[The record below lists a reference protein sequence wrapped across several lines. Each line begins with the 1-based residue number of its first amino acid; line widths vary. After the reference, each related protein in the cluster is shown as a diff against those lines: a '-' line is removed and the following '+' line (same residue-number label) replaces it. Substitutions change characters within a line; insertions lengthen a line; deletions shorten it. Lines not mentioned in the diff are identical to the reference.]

1 MSLLETSKSYVP
13 TYPKLVEITL
23 QHERAHWGEW
33 EAKLQQDVEQW
44 KRGEL
49 NGDERRF
56 VQSVLRLFTQSDVSV
71 ASDYYDNLIP
81 AIRNN
86 EARNMLGSF
95 AGREGVHQRAYALLN
110 DTLGFGE
117 EFYLEFAK
125 FKSMRDK
132 MEWMLDVRNESCS
145 ELAQSIAKQVL
156 AEGVC
161 LFSSFAMLLNFSKRG
176 LLLGMGDVNQWSVRD
191 ESIHVAGL
199 GELFRILCAENPQ
212 MVTDEFKRAIY
223 QTARDCVVL
232 EDQFIDE
239 VFGTSG
245 TAAIGDTTAQSSKQ
259 YIRAVCDYRMV
270 QLGFKPEYNVENP
283 YEWMDWI
290 VSSSAIENF
299 FESNT
304 TGYSKNSMTGEFKGG
319 Y

>member
-1 MSLLETSKSYVP
+1 MSLLEPSKSYVP
-13 TYPKLVEITL
+13 SYPKLVEITL

-44 KRGEL
+44 KRNEI
-49 NGDERRF
+49 NADEKRF
-56 VQSVLRLFTQSDVSV
+56 ISSVLRLFTQSDVAV
-71 ASDYYDNLIP
+71 GGDYYDCLIP

-110 DTLGFGE
+110 DTLGFGQDFYT
-117 EFYLEFAK
+117 EFLK
-125 FKSMRDK
+125 FKGMKDK
-132 MEWMLDVRNESCS
+132 MDWMEDMDNSSVEA
-145 ELAQSIAKQVL
+145 LASSIAKQVMC
-156 AEGVC
+156 EGVC

-212 MVTDEFKRAIY
+212 MVKDEFKRTIY
-223 QTARDCVVL
+223 QAARDCVKL

-239 VFGTSG
+239 VFSG
-245 TAAIGDTTAQSSKQ
+245 ITNGIGETTPESSKQ
-259 YIRAVCDYRMV
+259 YIRSVCDYRMA
-270 QLGFKPEYNVENP
+270 QLGFKPEYNVDNP

-290 VSSSAIENF
+290 TSSSAIENF

-304 TGYSKNSMTGEFKGG
+304 TGYSKNSMTGEFSNG

>member
-1 MSLLETSKSYVP
+1 MSLLEQSKSYVP

-44 KRGEL
+44 KRGDISP
-49 NGDERRF
+49 DEKQF
-56 VQSVLRLFTQSDVSV
+56 ISSVLRLFTQSDVAV
-71 ASDYYDNLIP
+71 GSDYYDNLIP

-117 EFYLEFAK
+117 EFYTEFLK
-125 FKSMRDK
+125 FKAMRDK
-132 MEWMLDVRNESCS
+132 MDWMLEMDNSTIS
-145 ELAQSIAKQVL
+145 ALAESIAKQVL

-176 LLLGMGDVNQWSVRD
+176 LLMGMSDVNQWSVRD

-212 MVTDEFKRAIY
+212 MVTDEFKRSIY
-223 QTARDCVVL
+223 QTARDCIEL
-232 EDQFIDE
+232 EDEFIAE
-239 VFGTSG
+239 VYRAVPNGVG
-245 TAAIGDTTAQSSKQ
+245 ETTEDSSKQ
-259 YIRAVCDYRMV
+259 YIRSVCDYRMV
-270 QLGFKPEYNVENP
+270 QLGFKPEYNVDNP
-283 YEWMDWI
+283 YGWMDWI
-290 VSSSAIENF
+290 TSSSAIENF
-299 FESNT
+299 FETNSV
-304 TGYSKNSMTGEFKGG
+304 GYSKNSMTGSFSGG